1 VESLSAW
8 FERGIFGENCGP
20 GGRGSSARVITFIG
34 SGGKTSLIWH
44 LARHFSSQAAPE
56 LPVPSAQEN
65 RRILVSTSTKMY
77 PPETRPP
84 GVSFEGSFNRETGKL
99 EALPPGELERLSTNY
114 DLVLIEGDGS
124 RELPLKGWADYE
136 PVVPGFTTM
145 TVGIIPVWPLD
156 LPASETIVHRLPLF
170 CALTG
175 ALAGEALKPEHL
187 VKAIA
192 GQEGQKSLFSAARGK
207 RILFFNQV
215 EDEEAL
221 ARAQELASLL
231 PVEFCGGLC
240 AIIAGSV
247 KQDRLTALRYA
258 TI

>member
-1 VESLSAW
+1 MEPLSVW
-8 FERGIFGENCGP
+8 FEREIFEGAGNQSRAPNEP
-20 GGRGSSARVITFIG
+20 AAITFIG

-44 LARHFSSQAAPE
+44 LARHFSFLAEQPFPPE
-56 LPVPSAQEN
+56 QKN
-65 RRILVSTSTKMY
+65 RKILVSPSTKMK
-77 PPETRPP
+77 PPPHVIP
-84 GVSFEGSFNRETGKL
+84 GITVSGILNEKNGKL
-99 EALPPGELERLSTNY
+99 EALPPLELEALAPAY

-124 RELPLKGWADYE
+124 RELPIKGWADYE

-145 TVGIIPVWPLD
+145 TVGIIPVWPLG
-156 LPASETIVHRLPLF
+156 LPASEKIIHRLPLF

-175 ALAGEALKPEHL
+175 ALAGEPLKPEHL

-192 GQEGQKSLFSAARGK
+192 GREGQKSLFSAAQGK
-207 RILFFNQV
+207 KILFFNQI

-231 PVEFCGGLC
+231 PIEFCTGLH

-247 KQDRLTALRYA
+247 KQDRLTVLRSA
-258 TI
+258 AI